1 MGDEAKIFTLSE
13 VSEHN
18 QAHDCWIVI
27 NGKVLSSFSSF
38 SPLKLEISC
47 FKISPFVSLHEI
59 KLLKSEIMRSN
70 LLMRREWKMV

>member
-27 NGKVLSSFSSF
+27 NGKVSFFFLLILTSEIRDLVLQSF
-38 SPLKLEISC
+38 
-47 FKISPFVSLHEI
+47 PFWCLHEI
-59 KLLKSEIMRSN
+59 KLLKSQISKSKIIRSN
-70 LLMRREWKMV
+70 L